1 MICHNLLKICF
12 DFWPLAASLCGGVIV
27 SNDVTIVDATSL
39 TDYLLNETWN

>member
-1 MICHNLLKICF
+1 MICF